1 VDLRESLRHPVT
13 RHPWETARL
22 RFFRRQLLAR
32 RLLLPGTTVVDVG
45 AGDAFLARQLADD
58 VTPGGRVFAFDP
70 HYTDA
75 RLQQLASEHVPAPL
89 VHTRTRPVAPV
100 DLVLLLDVLEHVA
113 DDGALLADVA
123 VNLVKPG
130 GHVLICVPAWDQL
143 YTRHDAILGHYR
155 RYSPAQLRKLIH
167 GSGLAL
173 LGGGGLF
180 HVLLPLRALR
190 RVGEGR
196 FVDAAG
202 CRRGENPAAFADTG
216 LSSWRAGGIVTALV
230 DGILRAD
237 NGLSAW
243 ASRADLWLPGLSLW
257 SLAVRTV

>member
-1 VDLRESLRHPVT
+1 VDLRESLPHPVT

-70 HYTDA
+70 HYSDA
-75 RLQQLASEHVPAPL
+75 QLQQLESNQAAAL
-89 VHTRTRPVAPV
+89 VYTRARPVAPV

-113 DDGALLADVA
+113 DDGVMLADVA
-123 VNLVKPG
+123 ANLVRPG

-155 RYSPAQLRKLIH
+155 RYSPAQLRKLVRA
-167 GSGLAL
+167 SGLAL

-190 RVGEGR
+190 RLGAGR

-202 CRRGENPAAFADTG
+202 RPRGENPAAFADTG
-216 LSSWRAGGIVTALV
+216 LSTWRAGSIVTALV

-243 ASRADLWLPGLSLW
+243 TSRAHLWLPGLSLW
-257 SLAVRTV
+257 SLAVRAV